1 MQVGRLFRSSWR
13 DIRASRR
20 QDVAYKRIWS
30 AFGYYP
36 EIADG
41 RHDTPNWQRAPGDF
55 AICLIRVPAKLLQP
69 SLDELR
75 DAVGAFPFVRPH
87 PDHFLH
93 ITLQELGFI
102 AEEPSSPDEI
112 SRARFE
118 EFMTGATSALA
129 DATPFDVRLGGA
141 NSFQDAVFLD
151 VHDRG
156 QCSRM
161 HARLRELA
169 AIPTQPRFAF
179 VPHCTVAHYTEERE
193 TPDNLAATIAR
204 WRDRR
209 FGSFTV
215 HEVEVVTLEIGS
227 PYPELKSL
235 SVIPLTG

>member
-1 MQVGRLFRSSWR
+1 MNIGRLFRTSWR

-20 QDVAYKRIWS
+20 QDIANKRIWS

-41 RHDTPNWQRAPGDF
+41 RHDTVEWRSAPGPL
-55 AICLIRVPAKLLQP
+55 AVCLIRVPARTLQP
-69 SLDELR
+69 SLNELR
-75 DAVGAFPFVRPH
+75 AALSAFPYVRLH

-102 AEEPSSPDEI
+102 TDEPDSQDEI
-112 SRARFE
+112 TPARVE
-118 EFMTGATSALA
+118 EFVAGAVAALA
-129 DATPFDVRLGGA
+129 EAVPFDVRLGGA
-141 NSFQDAVFLD
+141 NAFQDAVFLD

-169 AIPTQPRFAF
+169 AVPTQPKYAF
-179 VPHCTVAHYTEERE
+179 VPHCTIAHFTEEGPAPGLAE
-193 TPDNLAATIAR
+193 TITK

-215 HEVEVVTLEIGS
+215 HELEVVTIAVDT
-227 PYPELKSL
+227 PYPELKTFSR
-235 SVIPLTG
+235 IPLGG